1 MTPTTPAADTLRA
14 AVGRVGLAT
23 ATDAEL
29 VRRFAD
35 HRDDLAFAELVHR
48 FAPPVYAVCR
58 RHLPDPGTADD
69 AFQAVFILLA
79 RKAGTL
85 VHPNRV
91 GGWLTG
97 TADRVA
103 RTARRRQFRRTAQLR
118 PLDSVPEPSAPD
130 PAPSDLRTIL
140 DDELT
145 KLPPHYRAV
154 VLLCDVEGVSR
165 RDAASQLNI
174 PTGTLS
180 NRLTR
185 ARAVLGRRLLRRGVL
200 VSAGAVVSSGS
211 LASPPARLLASA
223 VRVALADSPPFEL
236 IALFPPEVLPMP
248 RGKLLAV
255 LVCGLV
261 LAGGATTGV
270 VLVLQ
275 TPTTTGA
282 TTGEAQPESSKPT
295 KPETRATFAMSMEEV
310 EKMQPKPRLPQDRTG
325 AFAFT
330 LDGGRMVSAPND
342 WSHDDSKVVV
352 YDTENWKPVATL
364 DIVREGAIVTGLAIT
379 PDGKRVFIAG
389 LRGGNIRVWDVTAK
403 KYEETQF
410 DLGGLKFDR
419 WRLRMAPDGK
429 ALVAGMFSFDDG
441 VGSFRVW
448 DVSSGKVI
456 RTFDSRHTAAD
467 GFRFIDGGAAVAAL
481 TWTGTREDVTAW
493 VGEWDLA
500 TGKEK
505 QRIDVRKAVGGDRG
519 PLTAVVEYSADGKH
533 VVIGGGFRLAD
544 EPPPPPDSY
553 RNTFPYSGSVWVIDR
568 QSGKLVKTLIDR
580 RYDLVRSLHLTHDAK
595 KLIVNPE
602 FPSRWERRLES
613 DAEFVELQQWDVA
626 TWELDWVKIVPKAER
641 WKLWNGA
648 AK

>member
-1 MTPTTPAADTLRA
+1 
-14 AVGRVGLAT
+14 
-23 ATDAEL
+23 
-29 VRRFAD
+29 
-35 HRDDLAFAELVHR
+35 
-48 FAPPVYAVCR
+48 
-58 RHLPDPGTADD
+58 
-69 AFQAVFILLA
+69 
-79 RKAGTL
+79 
-85 VHPNRV
+85 
-91 GGWLTG
+91 
-97 TADRVA
+97 
-103 RTARRRQFRRTAQLR
+103 
-118 PLDSVPEPSAPD
+118 
-130 PAPSDLRTIL
+130 
-140 DDELT
+140 
-145 KLPPHYRAV
+145 
-154 VLLCDVEGVSR
+154 
-165 RDAASQLNI
+165 
-174 PTGTLS
+174 
-180 NRLTR
+180 
-185 ARAVLGRRLLRRGVL
+185 
-200 VSAGAVVSSGS
+200 
-211 LASPPARLLASA
+211 
-223 VRVALADSPPFEL
+223 
-236 IALFPPEVLPMP
+236 
-248 RGKLLAV
+248 
-255 LVCGLV
+255 
-261 LAGGATTGV
+261 
-270 VLVLQ
+270 
-275 TPTTTGA
+275 
-282 TTGEAQPESSKPT
+282 
-295 KPETRATFAMSMEEV
+295 MSMEEV
-310 EKMQPKPRLPQDRTG
+310 EKIQPKPRLPQDRTG